1 VRVKTKAPS
10 GERKG
15 VIGSASIY
23 WGRRD
28 SGISG
33 RLTVRV
39 KHVLNQSDDTEH
51 IMKGRSPYT
60 SLLRLARAEFFAGF
74 AKA

>member
-15 VIGSASIY
+15 VIESASIY
-23 WGRRD
+23 WDRRD

-33 RLTVRV
+33 GLTAPI
-39 KHVLNQSDDTEH
+39 KTCSES
-51 IMKGRSPYT
+51 IG
-60 SLLRLARAEFFAGF
+60 
-74 AKA
+74 